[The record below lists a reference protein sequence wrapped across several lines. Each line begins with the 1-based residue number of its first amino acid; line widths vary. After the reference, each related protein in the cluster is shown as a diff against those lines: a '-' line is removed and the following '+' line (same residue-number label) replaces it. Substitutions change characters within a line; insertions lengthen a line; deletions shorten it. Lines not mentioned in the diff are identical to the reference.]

1 MKRKVFNTII
11 LSLTIALMMT
21 TIYGCSN
28 KEDTETTKDSETTTI
43 STTETTE
50 AAETNEVA
58 DTTEEV
64 ATTEAV
70 DTTESETEADMMSK
84 VENDVQTGSTGR
96 SDGERFEST
105 IMLEGMEETVNY
117 EHVIDK
123 HIGIELDYEYE
134 SLSRSSATNLL
145 ILTSIY
151 DDQNY
156 PQNYLEITYCS
167 TDAASF
173 TETLKES
180 LSNYYDVT
188 ENKGMLE
195 KMGSCTILD
204 TSNPKDTDGLVRVYI
219 IPINSGCIVAT
230 SHFTIEAA
238 EGFGARFANI
248 VNTISTTDRNPE
260 EVIGD

>member
-1 MKRKVFNTII
+1 MKKKTINTII

-21 TIYGCSN
+21 TVNGCSK
-28 KEDTETTKDSETTTI
+28 KEDTDKTNESETTA
-43 STTETTE
+43 SETTE
-50 AAETNEVA
+50 VMETVG
-58 DTTEEV
+58 
-64 ATTEAV
+64 
-70 DTTESETEADMMSK
+70 SETEVDIKDK
-84 VENDVQTGSTGR
+84 VESNANPDDSVESFETEETIENQTNGR
-96 SDGERFEST
+96 QDGERFEET
-105 IMLEGMEETVNY
+105 IMLEGMEEIVNY

-145 ILTSIY
+145 VLTSIY

-188 ENKGMLE
+188 ESKGMLE